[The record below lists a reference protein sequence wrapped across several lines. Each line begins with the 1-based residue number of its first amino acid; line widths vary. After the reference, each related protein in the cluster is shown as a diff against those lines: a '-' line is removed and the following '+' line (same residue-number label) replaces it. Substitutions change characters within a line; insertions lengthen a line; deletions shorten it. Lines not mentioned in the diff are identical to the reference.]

1 MHYRL
6 KVRKLL
12 TELCLLVLVG
22 APLLA
27 HNVKGVKHPTLAT
40 ARAQSPNANVT
51 DFPIPIPSTNLS
63 IVCFK
68 IRNTS
73 PDDSRITA
81 VGLDLPGSLFG
92 FTLISPTDIGFEL
105 SEDPGTVPD
114 FPGVVLDFALVTG
127 RNFAGGRPNL
137 GLPPSTTPTTFCV
150 MGPFN
155 PTLPIESVLD
165 NVYIRF
171 QRVGPT
177 GELSD
182 VGIWERRFTN

>member
-1 MHYRL
+1 MYYSL
-6 KVRKLL
+6 KFRKLQ
-12 TELCLLVLVG
+12 TGLCLLVLVG

-27 HNVKGVKHPTLAT
+27 HNVKGVNHPTLAM
-40 ARAQSPNANVT
+40 ARAQSPNANVN
-51 DFPIPIPSTNLS
+51 DFPIPTDSFNLS

-81 VGLDLPGSLFG
+81 VGLELPGSLSG
-92 FTLISPTDIGFEL
+92 FKLLTPTDIGFEL
-105 SEDPGTVPD
+105 SEDPGTVPG

-137 GLPPSTTPTTFCV
+137 GLPPSNTPTTFCV
-150 MGPFN
+150 MGPFDPN
-155 PTLPIESVLD
+155 LSIEKLLD

-171 QRVGPT
+171 QRVGTT

-182 VGIWERRFTN
+182 VGIWDKRLPQ